1 MKISYRWLQDIVDF
15 TAKPRQLAE
24 DLTNCGV
31 VVSTIEAVASD
42 TIFELDL
49 TTNRPDCLGHWG
61 VAREIA
67 TLYKKTLEEKQIE
80 LPECKQPTSSQV
92 SINIESDN
100 LCRRYSARLIQGV
113 RVGPS
118 PQWICSR
125 LSNLGINPINNVV
138 DVTNLVLMEMGHPLH
153 VFDFAKIENSQ
164 VIIRKANEGEK
175 LVGLDGVERELKSEM
190 LLIADPIKP
199 LALAGIIGGLESE
212 ITTETSDILLESAWF
227 DPTAVRKTAK
237 FLGLHTEAS
246 HRFERVADIGA
257 TIKAL
262 NQAAKLIQQLAGGE
276 ILSGIVDLYDKPIVR
291 TPIFL
296 RKSRLSRLL
305 GTEIESEEV
314 EKVLESLDFHVL
326 EHEKKGWKISLPTA
340 RMDVEREIDLIEE
353 ITRHYGYNRLLST
366 LPMWRGVARLR
377 PDHAAEKVL
386 TERLLNLGY
395 SQILTYPFIEEGQNK
410 KFSSV
415 PDIHLKNPL
424 SLENGAMRTSLFPGL
439 LSSLSRNYN
448 RGIRSI
454 RVYEIGKVY
463 QWIESDKAHEELRL
477 GLLISG
483 SIQEKTIHGSALAPT
498 FFDIKGDIEVLLE
511 SLSVSKQKIQ
521 FQENKKKE
529 DYWHPGA
536 SGAIWFEEQ
545 QLGILGQLH
554 PKLCSE
560 YKIRQ
565 PVFIAEIALQL
576 LYSIAGKTHASRK
589 IPRFP
594 SIQRDLSIVVDEGI
608 KYGEIEAAIWETKI
622 ENLSHFFPFDLYQGN
637 QLPSDKKGISITLIY
652 QNPNRTLVEEEAA
665 SYDKAILTHLKNK
678 FRVKLRD

>member
-1 MKISYRWLQDIVDF
+1 MKISYRWLQDIVEF
-15 TAKPRQLAE
+15 TAEPKQLAE

-31 VVSTIEAVASD
+31 VVSTIEATPSD

-67 TLYKKTLEEKQIE
+67 TLYKKPFEEKQIE
-80 LPECKQPTSSQV
+80 LLECKQPTSSQV
-92 SINIESDN
+92 SINIESDT

-113 RVGPS
+113 KVGPS

-125 LSNLGINPINNVV
+125 LSELGINPHNNVV

-153 VFDFAKIENSQ
+153 AFDFAKIKNSQ
-164 VIIRKANEGEK
+164 VSIRKAYEGEK
-175 LVGLDGVERELKSEM
+175 LVGLDGVERQLKSGM

-199 LALAGIIGGLESE
+199 LALAGVIGGLESE
-212 ITTETSDILLESAWF
+212 ITNETSDILLESAWF
-227 DPTAVRKTAK
+227 DPISVRKTAK

-246 HRFERVADIGA
+246 HRFERGADIGA
-257 TIKAL
+257 TLKAL
-262 NQAAKLIQQLAGGE
+262 NQASKLIQQIAGGE
-276 ILSGIVDLYDKPIVR
+276 ILSGIIDLYDKPTVR

-296 RKSRLSRLL
+296 RRSRLSKLL
-305 GTEIESEEV
+305 GAEIKSEEV
-314 EKVLESLDFHVL
+314 ENILESLNFHVL
-326 EHEKKGWKISLPTA
+326 ERREKGWKISLPTA
-340 RMDVEREIDLIEE
+340 RMDVGREIDLIEE
-353 ITRHYGYNRLLST
+353 ITRHYGFNRLSST
-366 LPMWRGVARLR
+366 LPMWSGVARLR
-377 PDHAAEKVL
+377 PEHAVEKVL

-415 PDIHLKNPL
+415 SDIHLKNPL

-448 RGIRSI
+448 RGIRDI

-463 QWIESDKAHEELRL
+463 QWIESNKTHEELRL

-483 SIQEKTIHGSALAPT
+483 NIQEKTIHGSVLAPT

-545 QLGILGQLH
+545 QVGILGQLH

-565 PVFIAEIALQL
+565 PVFIAELALQL
-576 LYSIAGKTHASRK
+576 LYSITDKAHAFRK

-594 SIQRDLSIVVDEGI
+594 SIQRDLSIVLDRSI
-608 KYGEIEAAIWETKI
+608 KYGEIESAIWETKI
-622 ENLSHFFPFDLYQGN
+622 ANLSHFFPFDLYQGN
-637 QLPSDKKGISITLIY
+637 QLPSEKKGISITLIY
-652 QNPNRTLVEEEAA
+652 QDPNRTLVEEEATR
-665 SYDKAILTHLKNK
+665 YDKTILSHLQNK
-678 FRVKLRD
+678 FGVKLRD

>member
-1 MKISYRWLQDIVDF
+1 MQEDIEVLVHEMGLRDGLQSI
-15 TAKPRQLAE
+15 
-24 DLTNCGV
+24 
-31 VVSTIEAVASD
+31 D
-42 TIFELDL
+42 TIFATEGKMAWIKREAEAGVPQIQVGSFVPRKLLPQMADSADVVRQSLEINGL
-49 TTNRPDCLGHWG
+49 TVSALAPNLKGAENVEHSGGQYTIGLTYKSLFSENGYYLLSIGKTASNW
-61 VAREIA
+61 IA
-67 TLYKKTLEEKQIE
+67 DVYNVNNGIKDTYF
-80 LPECKQPTSSQV
+80 SRD
-92 SINIESDN
+92 NIESDN

-410 KFSSV
+410 TFAKEC
-415 PDIHLKNPL
+415 IE
-424 SLENGAMRTSLFPGL
+424 ENKTGKE
-439 LSSLSRNYN
+439 NYN
-448 RGIRSI
+448 RMMEEDQSQQIEK
-454 RVYEIGKVY
+454 VGK
-463 QWIESDKAHEELRL
+463 ELR
-477 GLLISG
+477 
-483 SIQEKTIHGSALAPT
+483 
-498 FFDIKGDIEVLLE
+498 
-511 SLSVSKQKIQ
+511 
-521 FQENKKKE
+521 
-529 DYWHPGA
+529 
-536 SGAIWFEEQ
+536 
-545 QLGILGQLH
+545 
-554 PKLCSE
+554 
-560 YKIRQ
+560 
-565 PVFIAEIALQL
+565 
-576 LYSIAGKTHASRK
+576 
-589 IPRFP
+589 
-594 SIQRDLSIVVDEGI
+594 QRMS
-608 KYGEIEAAIWETKI
+608 W
-622 ENLSHFFPFDLYQGN
+622 
-637 QLPSDKKGISITLIY
+637 
-652 QNPNRTLVEEEAA
+652 
-665 SYDKAILTHLKNK
+665 LKN
-678 FRVKLRD
+678 

>member
-1 MKISYRWLQDIVDF
+1 MKISYRWLQDIVEF
-15 TAKPRQLAE
+15 TAEPKQLAE

-31 VVSTIEAVASD
+31 VVSTIKATPSD

-67 TLYKKTLEEKQIE
+67 TLYKKPFEEKKIE
-80 LPECKQPTSSQV
+80 LLECKQLTSSQV
-92 SINIESDN
+92 SINIESDK
-100 LCRRYSARLIQGV
+100 LCRRYSARLIQGAK
-113 RVGPS
+113 VGPS

-125 LSNLGINPINNVV
+125 LSELGINPHNNVV

-153 VFDFAKIENSQ
+153 AFDFSKIENSQ
-164 VIIRKANEGEK
+164 VSIRKANEGEK
-175 LVGLDGVERELKSEM
+175 LVGLDGVERQLKSGM

-199 LALAGIIGGLESE
+199 LALAGVIGGLESE
-212 ITTETSDILLESAWF
+212 ITNETSDILLESAWF
-227 DPTAVRKTAK
+227 DPISVRKTAK

-246 HRFERVADIGA
+246 HRFERGADIGA
-257 TIKAL
+257 TLKAL
-262 NQAAKLIQQLAGGE
+262 NQASKLIQQIAGGE
-276 ILSGIVDLYDKPIVR
+276 ILSGIVDLYDKPTVR

-296 RKSRLSRLL
+296 RRSRLSKLL
-305 GTEIESEEV
+305 GAEIESEEV
-314 EKVLESLDFHVL
+314 ENILESLNFHVL
-326 EHEKKGWKISLPTA
+326 ERGEKGWKISLPTA
-340 RMDVEREIDLIEE
+340 RMDVGREIDLIEE
-353 ITRHYGYNRLLST
+353 ITRHYGFNRLSST
-366 LPMWRGVARLR
+366 LPMWSGVARLR
-377 PDHAAEKVL
+377 PEHAAEKVL

-415 PDIHLKNPL
+415 PDIYLKNPL

-448 RGIRSI
+448 RGIRDI

-463 QWIESDKAHEELRL
+463 QWIESNKTHEELRL

-483 SIQEKTIHGSALAPT
+483 NIQEKTIHGSVLAPT

-545 QLGILGQLH
+545 QVGILGQLH

-565 PVFIAEIALQL
+565 PVFIAELALQS
-576 LYSIAGKTHASRK
+576 LYSITDKAHAFRK

-594 SIQRDLSIVVDEGI
+594 SIQRDLSIVLDRSI
-608 KYGEIEAAIWETKI
+608 KYGEIESAIWETKI

-637 QLPSDKKGISITLIY
+637 QLPSEKKGISITLIY
-652 QNPNRTLVEEEAA
+652 QDPNRTLVEEEATR
-665 SYDKAILTHLKNK
+665 YDKTILSHLQNK
-678 FRVKLRD
+678 FGVKLRD

>member
-1 MKISYRWLQDIVDF
+1 M
-15 TAKPRQLAE
+15 
-24 DLTNCGV
+24 
-31 VVSTIEAVASD
+31 
-42 TIFELDL
+42 
-49 TTNRPDCLGHWG
+49 
-61 VAREIA
+61 
-67 TLYKKTLEEKQIE
+67 
-80 LPECKQPTSSQV
+80 
-92 SINIESDN
+92 
-100 LCRRYSARLIQGV
+100 
-113 RVGPS
+113 
-118 PQWICSR
+118 
-125 LSNLGINPINNVV
+125 
-138 DVTNLVLMEMGHPLH
+138 
-153 VFDFAKIENSQ
+153 
-164 VIIRKANEGEK
+164 
-175 LVGLDGVERELKSEM
+175 
-190 LLIADPIKP
+190 
-199 LALAGIIGGLESE
+199 
-212 ITTETSDILLESAWF
+212 
-227 DPTAVRKTAK
+227 
-237 FLGLHTEAS
+237 
-246 HRFERVADIGA
+246 
-257 TIKAL
+257 
-262 NQAAKLIQQLAGGE
+262 
-276 ILSGIVDLYDKPIVR
+276 
-291 TPIFL
+291 
-296 RKSRLSRLL
+296 
-305 GTEIESEEV
+305 
-314 EKVLESLDFHVL
+314 
-326 EHEKKGWKISLPTA
+326 
-340 RMDVEREIDLIEE
+340 
-353 ITRHYGYNRLLST
+353 
-366 LPMWRGVARLR
+366 
-377 PDHAAEKVL
+377 
-386 TERLLNLGY
+386 NLGY

-637 QLPSDKKGISITLIY
+637 QLPSEKKGISITLIY